1 MNNQVYVGI
10 KREDYSQW
18 ERRTPIIPDHIH

>member
-1 MNNQVYVGI
+1 MNNKVYVGI

-18 ERRTPIIPDHIH
+18 ERRTLIIPDHIH